1 LAGIPAAMAS
11 TPPTTINSLQAGRGL
26 AAMAVVFHHAGVY
39 VSEQVGGLPGPLAS
53 VLSYGYLGVD
63 FFFVLSGFIIY
74 HTNAW
79 RVSRP
84 GWLRD
89 YAQSRLTRIYL
100 PYWPIGIAMAFAYTL
115 LPQISRGDRHW
126 DWFSTLSLLPN
137 PGQPALSVAW
147 TLQHEILF
155 YALAC
160 LMLWSGRVLLGSVVW
175 AAAILL
181 LLPFGFSQEPGVSP
195 IDLEFLFGIAGAWC
209 LSQGRAERPWLQVI
223 LGILLL
229 VGFFLTPA
237 NRVYSVL
244 FGLGLALILL
254 PVVRMEASG
263 RLNVAAPFI
272 LFGNASYA
280 IYLIHLPILS
290 LLVRVGRGMDP
301 ILLMILASCASAA
314 AGIGYHKLFELP
326 VLNAVRRRLRTADR
340 KSPPVATQS

>member
-1 LAGIPAAMAS
+1 MAS
-11 TPPTTINSLQAGRGL
+11 SPRTTINSLQAGRGL

-39 VSEQVGGLPGPLAS
+39 VSEQVGALPRPFATAM
-53 VLSYGYLGVD
+53 SYGYLGVD

-74 HTNAW
+74 HTNSW

-89 YAQSRLTRIYL
+89 YAQSRLSRIYL
-100 PYWPIGIAMAFAYTL
+100 PYWPVGIAIAIAYTM
-115 LPQISRGDRHW
+115 LPQISRGDRPW
-126 DWFSTLSLLPN
+126 DWLPTLTLLPV
-137 PGQPALSVAW
+137 PGLPALSVAW

-160 LMLWSGRVLLGSVVW
+160 IMLWSGRVLIGSLIW

-181 LLPFGFSQEPGVSP
+181 ALPFGFSQEPGISP

-209 LSQGRAERPWLQVI
+209 LSEGRAQRPWLLSI
-223 LGILLL
+223 LGLLLL
-229 VGFFLTPA
+229 VAFFLTPA
-237 NRVYSVL
+237 NRVYSVI

-254 PVVRMEASG
+254 PVVRLEGLG
-263 RLNVAAPFI
+263 RLAIPAPFV

-290 LLVRVGRGMDP
+290 LLVRIGRSIDP
-301 ILLMILASCASAA
+301 ILLVLIGVALSAA
-314 AGIGYHKLFELP
+314 AGIAYHKLFELP
-326 VLNAVRRRLRTADR
+326 ALNAVRRRLRAADR
-340 KSPPVATQS
+340 QGPPITAPS

>member
-1 LAGIPAAMAS
+1 MAS
-11 TPPTTINSLQAGRGL
+11 SPRTTINSLQAGRGL

-39 VSEQVGGLPGPLAS
+39 VGEQVGGLPRPFATAM
-53 VLSYGYLGVD
+53 SYGYLGVD

-100 PYWPIGIAMAFAYTL
+100 PYWPIGIALAFAYMM
-115 LPQISRGDRHW
+115 LPQISRGDRQW
-126 DWFSTLSLLPN
+126 DWLASLTLLPG
-137 PGQPALSVAW
+137 PGLPALSVAW

-160 LMLWSGRVLLGSVVW
+160 IMLWSGRVLLGSMIW
-175 AAAILL
+175 AAAILIA
-181 LLPFGFSQEPGVSP
+181 LPFGFSQEPGISP

-209 LSQGRAERPWLQVI
+209 LSQGRAQKPWLLSA
-223 LGILLL
+223 LGCLLL
-229 VGFFLTPA
+229 VAFFLTPA
-237 NRVYSVL
+237 NRVYSVI

-254 PVVRMEASG
+254 PVVRLEASG
-263 RLNVAAPFI
+263 RLTVSSPFL

-290 LLVRVGRGMDP
+290 VLVRLGRGLDP
-301 ILLMILASCASAA
+301 VLLLFLGVALSAA
-314 AGIGYHKLFELP
+314 AGIAYHKLFELP
-326 VLNAVRRRLRTADR
+326 VLNAVRRRLRGADR
-340 KSPPVATQS
+340 PTATIAAQG